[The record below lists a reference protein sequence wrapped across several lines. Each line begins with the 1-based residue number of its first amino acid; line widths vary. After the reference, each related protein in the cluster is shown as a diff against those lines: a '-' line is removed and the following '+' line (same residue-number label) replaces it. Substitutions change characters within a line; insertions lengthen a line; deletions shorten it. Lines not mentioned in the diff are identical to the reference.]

1 MLGVYPLGERCH
13 ATYATLCW
21 LRRGKLLR
29 LRVYSCLEL
38 IDLNGVTGICNVKD
52 TGRDGNDK
60 KRNNLQFQDKSI
72 VAHVMIYI
80 NCV

>member
-1 MLGVYPLGERCH
+1 MLCYAMLVKARQAVT
-13 ATYATLCW
+13 ATCLFM
-21 LRRGKLLR
+21 
-29 LRVYSCLEL
+29 LEL